1 MTPERFKSSINKANT
16 GSFLGADIGSDH
28 DLVLTTSKLK
38 LKTKRFTKSPRIR
51 FDLEKIKNPKI
62 VEMFQ
67 DKVDGRFAALCVL
80 DNNVDNLA
88 NGLKE
93 MLLPTAEKVLGRQRK
108 KIQPCVTNE
117 VLDLC
122 DKRRHLKQQN
132 YTNNEVS

>member
-1 MTPERFKSSINKANT
+1 MSRNKN
-16 GSFLGADIGSDH
+16 GKR
-28 DLVLTTSKLK
+28 LTESK
-38 LKTKRFTKSPRIR
+38 TIHT
-51 FDLEKIKNPKI
+51 N
-62 VEMFQ
+62 
-67 DKVDGRFAALCVL
+67 A
-80 DNNVDNLA
+80 VDNLA

-93 MLLPTAEKVLGRQRK
+93 VLLSTAEKVLGRQRK